1 MKVLVTHATRYSGMA
16 IINGL
21 ARSGCEV
28 VGADDRKLPLNIHSM
43 YTKPYYL
50 YPDAKKGDSFLDS
63 IIKIIKKER
72 PDVTLP
78 ISGSKQFSRHR
89 KEIEK
94 YTKLLVPDYES
105 FIIANDNKK
114 TIEECEK
121 IDISCPK
128 ILTEKEAIMELNK
141 NMDRNDSVKVVI
153 KPRKEIGGAQGVSI
167 VKDATSLKRALDE
180 SEKIYGATVIEEYI
194 PGDTKNMRTLNLIF
208 DKKGKLA
215 AYFTTKKI
223 RQWPVTGGISAL
235 SVSTNEWNLV
245 EMVLPFFNKWQW
257 EGPAE
262 VEIKIDSR
270 DNKPKLIEI
279 NPRFWGYIGFP
290 IKCGVNFPMIAC
302 KLAQGEDVQ
311 NKEYPHYPV
320 GIKYINLTAYL
331 KVVLSDIIYSKN
343 KMHAITS
350 ALIDLKGKKVNNN
363 IELRDFKPIIGK
375 ILLELKSI
383 IK

>member
-1 MKVLVTHATRYSGMA
+1 
-16 IINGL
+16 
-21 ARSGCEV
+21 
-28 VGADDRKLPLNIHSM
+28 M

-50 YPDAKKGDSFLDS
+50 YPDEKDDGFVDA
-63 IIKIIKKER
+63 IIKIIKKEK
-72 PDVTLP
+72 PDVLLP
-78 ISGSKQFSRHR
+78 MAWNTKLISRHR
-89 KEIEK
+89 MEIEK
-94 YTKLLVPDYES
+94 YCKLLVPDYES
-105 FIIANDNKK
+105 FIVAYDSKK
-114 TIEECEK
+114 TLDECKK

-153 KPRKEIGGAQGVSI
+153 KPRKEVGGSQGVSI
-167 VKDATSLKRALDE
+167 VKDPTSLKRAIDKT
-180 SEKIYGATVIEEYI
+180 EKIYGETVIEEYI

-215 AYFTTKKI
+215 AYFTTKKL
-223 RQWPVTGGISAL
+223 RQWPITGGISAL

-245 EMVLPFFNKWQW
+245 EMVLPFFKKWQW

-279 NPRFWGYIGFP
+279 NPRFWGNIGIP

-302 KLAQGEDVQ
+302 KLAQGENVQ
-311 NKEYPHYPV
+311 NKEYPQYPV
-320 GIKYINLTAYL
+320 GIKYINPTAYL
-331 KVVLSDIIYSKN
+331 KVIMSNIIYSKN
-343 KMHAITS
+343 KMQVITS
-350 ALIDLKGKKVNNN
+350 VLTDLKGKKVSNN

>member
-1 MKVLVTHATRYSGMA
+1 MKVLVTHATRSIAMA
-16 IINGL
+16 IITEL
-21 ARSGCEV
+21 ARGGCEI
-28 VGADDRKLPLNIHSM
+28 VGADDRRLPLDIHSM

-50 YPDAKKGDSFLDS
+50 YPDAKKDDGFVGA
-63 IIKIIKKER
+63 IIKIIKKEK
-72 PDVTLP
+72 PDVVLP
-78 ISGSKQFSRHR
+78 VSGTKLLSRHR
-89 KEIEK
+89 MEIEK
-94 YTKLLVPDYES
+94 YCKLLVPDYES
-105 FIIANDNKK
+105 FIVAYDNKK
-114 TIEECEK
+114 TLDECKK

-153 KPRKEIGGAQGVSI
+153 KPRKEVGGSQGVSI
-167 VKDATSLKRALDE
+167 VKDPASLKRAIDKT
-180 SEKIYGATVIEEYI
+180 EKIYGETVIEEYI

-223 RQWPVTGGISAL
+223 RQWPITGGISAL

-245 EMVLPFFNKWQW
+245 EMVLPFFKKWQW
-257 EGPAE
+257 EGAAE

-279 NPRFWGYIGFP
+279 NPRFWGNIGFP

-302 KLAQGEDVQ
+302 KLAQGENVQ
-311 NKEYPHYPV
+311 NKEYPQYPV
-320 GIKYINLTAYL
+320 GIKYLNPTAYL
-331 KVVLSDIIYSKN
+331 KVIMSNIIYSKN
-343 KMHAITS
+343 KMQVITS
-350 ALIDLKGKKVNNN
+350 VLTDLKGKKVSNN